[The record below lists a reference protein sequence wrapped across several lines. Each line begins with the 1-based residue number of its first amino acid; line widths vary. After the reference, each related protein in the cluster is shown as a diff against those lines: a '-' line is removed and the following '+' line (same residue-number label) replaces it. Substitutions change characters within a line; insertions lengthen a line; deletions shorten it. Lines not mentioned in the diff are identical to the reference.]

1 MSLAHTILGFL
12 QQEKMTGYDLKTS
25 CFDRCIA
32 PLWSADQAQIYRT
45 LDKLV
50 DQGWITCTVEIQH
63 DRPNRK
69 VYNMTEAGKAELI
82 RWLQCP
88 QPLPTLREPLIVQ
101 LFFAAQLPNEAIVQ
115 LLEQQLTA
123 RNEKLAKCKN
133 VELPMLGDRFTSR
146 EQMMQ
151 KLVLDLVIRR
161 EQTYIDWLMTAIDVI
176 RHQRDGETGEMG
188 E

>member
-12 QQEKMTGYDLKTS
+12 QQEKMTGYDLKTN
-25 CFDRCIA
+25 CLERCIV

-50 DQGWITCTVEIQH
+50 EQGWITCTVEIQH

-69 VYNMTEAGKAELI
+69 VYSMTEAGKAELI
-82 RWLQCP
+82 RWLQYP
-88 QPLPTLREPLIVQ
+88 QPLPMLREPLLVQ
-101 LFFAAQLPNEAIVQ
+101 LFFAAQLPNEAIIK
-115 LLEQQLTA
+115 LLEQQLSV

-133 VELPMLGDRFTSR
+133 TELPMLGDRFASR

-151 KLVLDLVIRR
+151 RFVLDLAIQR
-161 EQTYIDWLMTAIDVI
+161 EQTYIDWLITTIDFI
-176 RHQRDGETGEMG
+176 RHQEAITYKQ
-188 E
+188 